1 MAPRLLRDP
10 QEGRRMAKRQ
20 DDTNPPQRDTE
31 DIRGIASDEE
41 DDFDAD
47 DEDEDMDESEDDEDA
62 GL

>member
-1 MAPRLLRDP
+1 
-10 QEGRRMAKRQ
+10 MAKRQ